1 METMRH
7 NETNKLT
14 SLNEGCVVRRFWLSK
29 YRKAKGWILE
39 PASIAD
45 WNNAALNGRMP
56 LPLEVRASG
65 KKQTFFPSASDRQ
78 IASLMILMSFRLL
91 RSINTVSALRA
102 TRPITGQRLNS
113 FMAIKLLGQSAVI
126 AKISSN
132 DMWLATTNTPFKLS
146 DGLFIAIRRTFNM
159 ESASAQI
166 EENSAF
172 RCSTE
177 ALSNRLI
184 RRTVENSQR
193 SILNSREK
201 RVKNGVE

>member
-1 METMRH
+1 MAVEISQSQRLYFGTGINCGLEQSGFERQDAV
-7 NETNKLT
+7 TAGST
-14 SLNEGCVVRRFWLSK
+14 RF
-29 YRKAKGWILE
+29 RE
-39 PASIAD
+39 
-45 WNNAALNGRMP
+45 
-56 LPLEVRASG
+56 
-65 KKQTFFPSASDRQ
+65 KQTFFPSVSERQ
-78 IASLMILMSFRLL
+78 IASLMILMSLRLL

-126 AKISSN
+126 AKMSNN

-146 DGLFIAIRRTFNM
+146 DGLLLAIRRTFNM

-166 EENSAF
+166 AENSAF

-184 RRTVENSQR
+184 LRTVENSQR

>member
-1 METMRH
+1 MKAAWSAVFDCRNIARPKAGFRNRHQLRIETKPSFERQDAVTAGSTCFR
-7 NETNKLT
+7 E
-14 SLNEGCVVRRFWLSK
+14 
-29 YRKAKGWILE
+29 
-39 PASIAD
+39 
-45 WNNAALNGRMP
+45 
-56 LPLEVRASG
+56 
-65 KKQTFFPSASDRQ
+65 KQTFFPSVNERQ

-126 AKISSN
+126 AKMSNN

-146 DGLFIAIRRTFNM
+146 DGLLFAIRRTFNM

-166 EENSAF
+166 AENSAF